1 MHKLNAQVEGAL
13 AAEVNSIVLDTL
25 EHLVQ
30 VFYFVFLVSDLFV
43 FWTFE
48 DILKFLWRRAS
59 AQNLGFNSLEQ
70 LIHLYSLLQVDS

>member
-48 DILKFLWRRAS
+48 DILKFL
-59 AQNLGFNSLEQ
+59 
-70 LIHLYSLLQVDS
+70 

>member
-1 MHKLNAQVEGAL
+1 MSTRLRPEVEVNAQVEGAL

-48 DILKFLWRRAS
+48 DILKFL
-59 AQNLGFNSLEQ
+59 
-70 LIHLYSLLQVDS
+70 

>member
-1 MHKLNAQVEGAL
+1 MSTRLRPEVEVYAQVEGAL

-48 DILKFLWRRAS
+48 DILKFL
-59 AQNLGFNSLEQ
+59 
-70 LIHLYSLLQVDS
+70 